1 MQYHQ
6 LGKTD
11 LNVSL
16 LSFGASPLGNVFNE
30 VSETESIRAVHTAI
44 DQGINF
50 FDVAPFYGDT
60 LAETRL
66 GKALKYKRDS
76 VFVATK
82 CCRYGNGVFDFSYER
97 VLQSIDE
104 SLERL
109 QVDYVDLLT
118 VHDIEFGDRQQ
129 VLTEA
134 IPAAL
139 KVKEMGKARYI
150 GFSGLPVRYL
160 AQIARQVDVDTVLSW
175 GHYTLLEDEIN
186 DELVPL
192 SLEKGFGLMN
202 AAPLMQRI
210 LSDAPIPPWQSS
222 PQAVKDIQPKLV
234 ALCNEYGL
242 ALSDVALNYA
252 VQHPVIA
259 TTIVGMSE
267 QRQVEQNLR
276 ALQIQIPDELLQR
289 IETLVAPVKNQMWF
303 EGKPENNIHKS
314 NSQHE

>member
-1 MQYHQ
+1 MQYRQ
-6 LGKTD
+6 LGNTD
-11 LNVSL
+11 LIVSQ

-30 VSETESIRAVHTAI
+30 VSEDESLRAVHVAI

-66 GKALKYKRDS
+66 GKALKYKRNS
-76 VFVATK
+76 VFLATK

-97 VLQSIDE
+97 VLRSIDE

-129 VLTEA
+129 VLNEA

-192 SLEKGFGLMN
+192 SIQKGFGLMN

-222 PQAVKDIQPKLV
+222 PPAVKAIQPSLI
-234 ALCNEYGL
+234 ALCHEYGL
-242 ALSDVALNYA
+242 ALSDVALKYA
-252 VQHPVIA
+252 VGHPVIA

-267 QRQVEQNLR
+267 QKQVEQNLR
-276 ALQIQIPDELLQR
+276 ALQISIPEELLQR

-303 EGKPENNIHKS
+303 EGKPENNIPKS
-314 NSQHE
+314 NA

>member
-1 MQYHQ
+1 MDYRR
-6 LGKTD
+6 LGKTG
-11 LNVSL
+11 LIVSQ

-30 VSETESIRAVHTAI
+30 VSEAEGTRAVHTAI
-44 DQGINF
+44 DHGINF

-60 LAETRL
+60 LAEQRL
-66 GKALKYKRDS
+66 GKALKGKRDS
-76 VFVATK
+76 IALATK

-97 VLQSIDE
+97 VLRSIDE

-139 KVKEMGKARYI
+139 KVKEIGKARYV

-160 AQIARQVDVDTVLSW
+160 AQIAQQVEVDTVLSW
-175 GHYTLLEDEIN
+175 GHYNLLEDEIN

-192 SLEKGFGLMN
+192 SGQKGFGLMN

-210 LSDAPIPPWQSS
+210 LSEAPVPSWQSS
-222 PQAVKDIQPKLV
+222 PQAVKAMQPKLL
-234 ALCNEYGL
+234 ALCHEYGL
-242 ALSDVALNYA
+242 ALSDVALKFA
-252 VQHPVIA
+252 VSHPVIA

-267 QRQVEQNLR
+267 QGQVEQNMR
-276 ALQIQIPDELLQR
+276 ALQVQIPDELRQR
-289 IETLVAPVKNQMWF
+289 IETLVTPVKNQMWF
-303 EGKPENNIHKS
+303 EGKPENNIPKPS
-314 NSQHE
+314 FSHE

>member
-1 MQYHQ
+1 MQYRQ
-6 LGKTD
+6 LGNTD
-11 LNVSL
+11 LIVSQ

-30 VSETESIRAVHTAI
+30 VSEDESLRAVHVAI

-66 GKALKYKRDS
+66 GKALKYKRNS
-76 VFVATK
+76 VFLATK

-97 VLQSIDE
+97 VLRSIDE

-129 VLTEA
+129 VLNEA

-192 SLEKGFGLMN
+192 SIQKGFGLMN

-222 PQAVKDIQPKLV
+222 PPAVKAIQPRLI
-234 ALCNEYGL
+234 ALCHEYGL
-242 ALSDVALNYA
+242 ALSDVALKYA
-252 VQHPVIA
+252 VGHPVIA

-267 QRQVEQNLR
+267 QKQVEQNLR
-276 ALQIQIPDELLQR
+276 ALQISIPDELLQR

-303 EGKPENNIHKS
+303 EGKPENNIPKS
-314 NSQHE
+314 NA

>member
-1 MQYHQ
+1 MHYRQ
-6 LGKTD
+6 LGKTG
-11 LNVSL
+11 LNVSE
-16 LSFGASPLGNVFNE
+16 LSFGASPLGNVFND
-30 VSETESIRAVHTAI
+30 VSEADSIRAVHVAI
-44 DQGINF
+44 DHGINF

-66 GKALKYKRDS
+66 GKALKHKRND
-76 VFVATK
+76 VFLATK
-82 CCRYGNGVFDFSYER
+82 CCRYGNGVFDFSYDR

-118 VHDIEFGDRQQ
+118 VHDIEFGDQQQ

-139 KVKEMGKARYI
+139 KVKAMGKARFV

-160 AQIARQVDVDTVLSW
+160 AHIARQVAVDTVLSW

-186 DELVPL
+186 DELAPL
-192 SLEKGFGLMN
+192 STEKGFGLIN

-222 PQAVKDIQPKLV
+222 PQAVKDIQPKLL
-234 ALCNEYGL
+234 ALCQEYGL
-242 ALSDVALNYA
+242 ALSDVALKYA
-252 VQHPVIA
+252 VGHPVIA
-259 TTIVGMSE
+259 TTIVGMSDP
-267 QRQVEQNLR
+267 QQVERNVR
-276 ALQIQIPDELLQR
+276 SLQLHVPNELLQR

-303 EGKPENNIHKS
+303 EGKPENNLPKRS
-314 NSQHE
+314 A